1 MEDKKTTLNS
11 SVGPHE
17 DLPTKTSTNADP
29 LLPKNNVKDESRF
42 NDLVLMLFIEN
53 RILFSET

>member
-29 LLPKNNVKDESRF
+29 LLPKNNLTGESRL

-53 RILFSET
+53 CILFPET